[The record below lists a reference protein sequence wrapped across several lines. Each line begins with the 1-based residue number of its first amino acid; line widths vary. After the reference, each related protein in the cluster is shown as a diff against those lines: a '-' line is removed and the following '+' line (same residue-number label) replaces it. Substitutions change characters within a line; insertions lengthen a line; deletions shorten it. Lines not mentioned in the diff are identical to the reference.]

1 MRIWAATRDMD
12 KIIKEVV
19 MDFPAAHSEDEWNAV
34 LGDICHELDLSRPVL
49 LKKHL
54 NELNTFRTPVQPAN
68 ADSAIFSIDCPKAIV
83 ERLVQLRNALLGT
96 LGASQTRLIM
106 PLHPEDRK
114 RRMKNG
120 GRSARRTP

>member
-12 KIIKEVV
+12 KITKEVV

-54 NELNTFRTPVQPAN
+54 NELNTFRHTAFLPA
-68 ADSAIFSIDCPKAIV
+68 DFMEGVDFSKFT
-83 ERLVQLRNALLGT
+83 LQLF
-96 LGASQTRLIM
+96 
-106 PLHPEDRK
+106 PEK
-114 RRMKNG
+114 KKK
-120 GRSARRTP
+120 

>member
-19 MDFPAAHSEDEWNAV
+19 MDFPATHSEDEWNAV

-54 NELNTFRTPVQPAN
+54 NELNTFRHTAFLPSDFMEGVDFPSSRFSFPGKEEKVIFARNFPWN
-68 ADSAIFSIDCPKAIV
+68 AF
-83 ERLVQLRNALLGT
+83 T
-96 LGASQTRLIM
+96 
-106 PLHPEDRK
+106 
-114 RRMKNG
+114 
-120 GRSARRTP
+120 

>member
-54 NELNTFRTPVQPAN
+54 NELNTFRHTAEGV
-68 ADSAIFSIDCPKAIV
+68 DFSKFT
-83 ERLVQLRNALLGT
+83 LQLF
-96 LGASQTRLIM
+96 
-106 PLHPEDRK
+106 PEK
-114 RRMKNG
+114 KKK
-120 GRSARRTP
+120 

>member
-1 MRIWAATRDMD
+1 MRIWAATRDMN

-54 NELNTFRTPVQPAN
+54 IQQA
-68 ADSAIFSIDCPKAIV
+68 A
-83 ERLVQLRNALLGT
+83 ALIHRALT
-96 LGASQTRLIM
+96 LCD
-106 PLHPEDRK
+106 PLLTYPHHYI
-114 RRMKNG
+114 
-120 GRSARRTP
+120 

>member
-19 MDFPAAHSEDEWNAV
+19 MDFPATHSEDEWNAV

-54 NELNTFRTPVQPAN
+54 NELNTFRHTAFLPSDFMEGGTP
-68 ADSAIFSIDCPKAIV
+68 
-83 ERLVQLRNALLGT
+83 RG
-96 LGASQTRLIM
+96 TRLWRLPNAACPSPCARIRRCGFR
-106 PLHPEDRK
+106 DRMCSK
-114 RRMKNG
+114 R
-120 GRSARRTP
+120 S

>member
-54 NELNTFRTPVQPAN
+54 NEHIPSHGVFTKRLYGRRGFFQVHASAFPGKEEKVIFARNFPWN
-68 ADSAIFSIDCPKAIV
+68 AF
-83 ERLVQLRNALLGT
+83 T
-96 LGASQTRLIM
+96 
-106 PLHPEDRK
+106 
-114 RRMKNG
+114 
-120 GRSARRTP
+120 

>member
-54 NELNTFRTPVQPAN
+54 NELNTFRHTAFLPSDFMEGVDFP
-68 ADSAIFSIDCPKAIV
+68 SSRFSF
-83 ERLVQLRNALLGT
+83 
-96 LGASQTRLIM
+96 S
-106 PLHPEDRK
+106 RK
-114 RRMKNG
+114 RRKSNFCPKFSMERFYLNIPAALCK
-120 GRSARRTP
+120 S

>member
-19 MDFPAAHSEDEWNAV
+19 MDFPAAHSEGEWNAV

-54 NELNTFRTPVQPAN
+54 NELNTFRHTTFLPADFMEGVN
-68 ADSAIFSIDCPKAIV
+68 FSKFT
-83 ERLVQLRNALLGT
+83 LQLF
-96 LGASQTRLIM
+96 
-106 PLHPEDRK
+106 PEK
-114 RRMKNG
+114 KKK
-120 GRSARRTP
+120 

>member
-49 LKKHL
+49 LKKYL
-54 NELNTFRTPVQPAN
+54 NELNT
-68 ADSAIFSIDCPKAIV
+68 
-83 ERLVQLRNALLGT
+83 
-96 LGASQTRLIM
+96 
-106 PLHPEDRK
+106 
-114 RRMKNG
+114 RRFMQKLTAENKEEG
-120 GRSARRTP
+120 VFLWIRYH